1 MGFILMYP
9 LLPPFLVAQPHVP
22 TSPPLQQQTH
32 PGSPVHPNPHCGS
45 PAGGRAA
52 PAMLPPHR
60 PHPCLFQAPSASS
73 GNYRHAIHKNGKVA
87 KVTNGKAQFWCSSG
101 PRRALPTR
109 GRALAGCRGQPES
122 PGPVSSPSRSLL
134 AHAVLGGF
142 GGDQGG
148 GAQLGGRQRE
158 AVAVLLVAGPGG
170 GQQHH
175 VALAIA
181 LAARPPL
188 GAVPPG
194 WPRCLQAAVEV
205 RAGAPSRVG
214 LPQRSSGVRVSG
226 AGQGAGFT
234 QAF

>member
-1 MGFILMYP
+1 MSLQV
-9 LLPPFLVAQPHVP
+9 PPSSSRPIRAPQFTHTRTVAAWQRQS
-22 TSPPLQQQTH
+22 SPRDAP
-32 PGSPVHPNPHCGS
+32 SS
-45 PAGGRAA
+45 PA
-52 PAMLPPHR
+52 PSLPLPGV
-60 PHPCLFQAPSASS
+60 APSASS
-73 GNYRHAIHKNGKVA
+73 GDYRHAIHKNGKVA

-101 PRRALPTR
+101 PRRAFPTR

-205 RAGAPSRVG
+205 RAGAPSWVG
-214 LPQRSSGVRVSG
+214 LPQWSSGVRVSG